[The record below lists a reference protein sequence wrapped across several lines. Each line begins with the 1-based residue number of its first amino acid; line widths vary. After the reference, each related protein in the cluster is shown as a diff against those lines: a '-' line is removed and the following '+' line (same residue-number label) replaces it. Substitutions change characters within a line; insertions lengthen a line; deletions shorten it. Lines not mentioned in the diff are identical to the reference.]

1 VHRALNTTLGLGPNR
16 ISVLLQDTLT
26 GAILNTYVLTL
37 RREKAAEAEPKF
49 DTSATYAVC
58 GLRQECENRIS
69 PEEPCGL
76 HQEEAPGVVTWPQ
89 TQAVLERLP
98 LCREGDAVGRWLLP
112 CSSCSYRA
120 SCIWSQMRWQPYS
133 CSYRRLDR
141 QRLAAC
147 LRDKKLLFI
156 GDSTNRG
163 MMHYILEQL
172 NGSLSA
178 CDKTHHI
185 RVYSSLNQGHT
196 TLSFAYYPQFW
207 LAAPERPVFDKTL
220 YQLLLK
226 SQPLQN
232 TSNTVVV
239 VGGVHWLATQHL
251 HTLLRVLRREG
262 LQHAH
267 LVVKTLGSGFHIPA
281 EGVHYLSRA
290 EQKRLLKHSMGL
302 AAFAKHH
309 HMDVVDTFNM
319 TAARYKDFLQGK
331 CACHFHKLEERPD
344 VGPGYHVE
352 GPINAI
358 YTEILLS
365 RLCHEDADF

>member
-1 VHRALNTTLGLGPNR
+1 
-16 ISVLLQDTLT
+16 
-26 GAILNTYVLTL
+26 
-37 RREKAAEAEPKF
+37 
-49 DTSATYAVC
+49 
-58 GLRQECENRIS
+58 
-69 PEEPCGL
+69 
-76 HQEEAPGVVTWPQ
+76 
-89 TQAVLERLP
+89 
-98 LCREGDAVGRWLLP
+98 
-112 CSSCSYRA
+112 
-120 SCIWSQMRWQPYS
+120 MRWQPYH
-133 CSYRRLDR
+133 CSHREVPRE
-141 QRLAAC
+141 RLAAC

-163 MMHYILEQL
+163 MMHYIMEQL
-172 NGSLSA
+172 NGSLAA

-185 RVYSSLNQGHT
+185 RVYSSLNHGRT

-226 SQPLQN
+226 SQPLEN
-232 TSNTVVV
+232 SSRTVVV

-251 HTLLRVLRREG
+251 HTLLRVLKREG
-262 LQHAH
+262 LQQAH

-290 EQKRLLKHSMGL
+290 QQKRLLRHSMGL

-309 HMDVVDTFNM
+309 RMDVVDTFNM

-331 CACHFHKLEERPD
+331 CACHFHKLEERRD
-344 VGPGYHVE
+344 MGPGYHVE
-352 GPINAI
+352 GPINAV

-365 RLCHEDADF
+365 RLCPEE